1 MLRAA
6 LLGLCL
12 VAGPLGAAEEVASD
26 LDGDGRAERFALR
39 DTGEG
44 TVDLLIDGAVVA
56 PDIAWKGGIGQEPA
70 LALAPNGSVRLSSM
84 NESIGRYRWHLTLTI
99 AWRDGAYRV
108 AGLTYEWYDTLDLD
122 RAGFCDLNLLNGR
135 GFARTGQGAQEAV
148 RTSLRAPRVDQW
160 HEGRVLPEVCPT
172 G

>member
-12 VAGPLGAAEEVASD
+12 AAGPLGASEQVVSD
-26 LDGDGRAERFALR
+26 LNGDGRAESFALR

-56 PDIAWKGGIGQEPA
+56 PDIAWKGGIGQDPG
-70 LALAPNGSVRLSSM
+70 LSLAPNGSVRLASM
-84 NESIGRYRWHLTLTI
+84 NDSIGRDRWRLTLTL
-99 AWRDGAYRV
+99 AHRDGAYRV

-122 RAGFCDLNLLNGR
+122 RAGFCDLNLLNGK
-135 GFARTGQGAQEAV
+135 GFVRSGQGDLSPV
-148 RTSLRAPRVDQW
+148 RTTLRAPKVDQW
-160 HEGRVLPEVCPT
+160 HEGRALPEVCPL